1 MKEFRKRK
9 KSFVHFPSS
18 SFNGAAVL
26 VVAFCSLLLFAC
38 EEKIK
43 PSIAS
48 TGLNGNVPTQE
59 SWKAKITITDSGKV
73 SGILHAGHIA
83 VYEDKKYTYLDS
95 GIVVDFFDENEH
107 HTSVLTAKQGKV
119 NDLTHDLEAHGN
131 VVVVSDS
138 GTVLRTED
146 LYWNNTTQRVYSQD
160 YVEITSP
167 KEAIKGHG
175 FESDRSLKQ
184 YRIFKVTGQAK
195 PNE

>member
-1 MKEFRKRK
+1 MKELTQRK
-9 KSFVHFPSS
+9 KFFVHYSS
-18 SFNGAAVL
+18 SSLRSTTVSVL
-26 VVAFCSLLLFAC
+26 AICSLLLFAC

-59 SWKAKITITDSGKV
+59 SWKAKITLTDSGKV

-83 VYEDKKYTYLDS
+83 VYEDQKYTFLDS

-138 GTVLRTED
+138 GTILRTED

-160 YVEITSP
+160 YVEVTSP
-167 KEAIKGHG
+167 KEAIQGHG
-175 FESDRSLKQ
+175 FESDRSLIH
-184 YRIFKVTGQAK
+184 YRILKVTGQAN